1 MAKDTKT
8 ISVHPNNEVSA
19 ISFFQNFGW
28 ELFGNQEVKTS
39 SSHLKE
45 SMWTGDIVQV
55 TETSHYIKLTFQREK
70 SMPNYSRLVQLEN
83 EYDSVISSG
92 TPPKKPSKLI
102 AGVVFAFVGYMLVFM
117 TLNQGILGLL
127 ATLIIFVAPAV
138 GLYIFRTRY
147 YHRRLVEFE
156 SAEAAEIEQK
166 RRILNECQ
174 NLL

>member
-83 EYDSVISSG
+83 EYNLVTSP
-92 TPPKKPSKLI
+92 TKPTKPSLMMTI
-102 AGVVFAFVGYMLVFM
+102 IMLVVGIPIM
-117 TLNQGILGLL
+117 LMLENIAVLLILGFLL
-127 ATLIIFVAPAV
+127 WLAIIPF
-138 GLYIFRTRY
+138 YIW
-147 YHRRLVEFE
+147 RRFPVYRKKLAEYE
-156 SAEAAEIEQK
+156 SAEAIELEQK
-166 RRILNECQ
+166 RKILSECQ
-174 NLL
+174 SLLS